1 MAMAKILSVAD
12 MKKLAYVVLLA
23 SLSGQVMA
31 SGIPTVDVAAIAK
44 TVEEGLTRAQEA
56 ANQLNQLKEQ
66 YEQQI
71 KYAEDQKQRLEGF
84 TDFSSGFDSA
94 SSYMK
99 DSLSSITDDAK
110 SDLSDLRD
118 KYGLSSSNSVAQARY
133 DGLLQ
138 KIKIYDDFNDSLRD
152 RANRIT
158 SLQNDFSSADT
169 PQKKADLA
177 NQLSTEKMTLDM
189 QIKQFDLAERQ
200 MESAEN
206 ARYEVERKNIITNL
220 HKH

>member
-1 MAMAKILSVAD
+1 
-12 MKKLAYVVLLA
+12 
-23 SLSGQVMA
+23 
-31 SGIPTVDVAAIAK
+31 
-44 TVEEGLTRAQEA
+44 
-56 ANQLNQLKEQ
+56 
-66 YEQQI
+66 
-71 KYAEDQKQRLEGF
+71 
-84 TDFSSGFDSA
+84 
-94 SSYMK
+94 MK

>member
-1 MAMAKILSVAD
+1 MAKILSVAD

-200 MESAEN
+200 MESAEK
-206 ARYEVERKNIITNL
+206 ARYEVERQHIMNEML
-220 HKH
+220 KH

>member
-1 MAMAKILSVAD
+1 

-84 TDFSSGFDSA
+84 TDFSSGFDAA

-110 SDLSDLRD
+110 SDLSGLRD

-138 KIKIYDDFNDSLRD
+138 KIKIYDNFNDSLRE

-206 ARYEVERKNIITNL
+206 ARYEVERRNIITNL

>member
-1 MAMAKILSVAD
+1 
-12 MKKLAYVVLLA
+12 MKRLAWFFLLA

-44 TVEEGLTRAQEA
+44 TVEEGLTRAKEA

-66 YEQQI
+66 YEQQM

-99 DSLSSITDDAK
+99 DSLSSITDGAK
-110 SDLSDLRD
+110 SDLSGLRD
-118 KYGLSSSNSVAQARY
+118 KYGLSSSDSTTQARY

-138 KIKIYDDFNDSLRD
+138 KIKFYDEFNDSMRD

-158 SLQNDFSSADT
+158 SLQNTFSSADT

-200 MESAEN
+200 MESAEK
-206 ARYEVERKNIITNL
+206 ARQEQAGIDFRKKAL
-220 HKH
+220 Q

>member
-1 MAMAKILSVAD
+1 MAKILSVAD

-31 SGIPTVDVAAIAK
+31 SGIPTVEVAAIAK

-66 YEQQI
+66 YEQSI
-71 KYAEDQKQRLEGF
+71 KYAEAQKQRLEGF

-99 DSLSSITDDAK
+99 DSLSGITDGAK
-110 SDLSDLRD
+110 SDLSSLRD
-118 KYGLSSSNSVAQARY
+118 KYGLSSPDSSAQARY

-138 KIKIYDDFNDSLRD
+138 KIKIYDDFNESLRD

-158 SLQNDFSSADT
+158 SLQNNFSSADT

-206 ARYEVERKNIITNL
+206 ARYEVERQNIMKEM

>member
-1 MAMAKILSVAD
+1 

-110 SDLSDLRD
+110 SDLSNLRD

-177 NQLSTEKMTLDM
+177 NQLSTEKMTLDI

-206 ARYEVERKNIITNL
+206 ARYEVERKKIISNL